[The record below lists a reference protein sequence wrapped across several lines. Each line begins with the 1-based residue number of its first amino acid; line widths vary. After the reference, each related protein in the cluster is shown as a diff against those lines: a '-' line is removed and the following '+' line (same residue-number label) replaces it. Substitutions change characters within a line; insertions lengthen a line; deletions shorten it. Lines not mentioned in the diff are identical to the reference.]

1 MNNHSMNKVFISYSR
16 DSASHENFVLSLSAK
31 LREDGIPTMLDK
43 YVPYPDEG
51 WTMWTEAQVRESN
64 FVLLI
69 CTPTYLLR
77 FREKETTYWIN
88 LLFEGALITQLKKYE
103 HDSDI
108 DQYDK
113 PLTYMQRSSDLESN
127 LALLNKKK
135 SKLEEQKI
143 IETHAAVKFNLEY
156 LISEVDEEC
165 KKIEME
171 ISHLD
176 QRMKNIS
183 VLGNNSVSTDFY
195 FDEKNQTRI
204 ICLLPDG
211 ESEDSIPHALRYY
224 PKMHIFSEYKK
235 LYATLSSKPE
245 EPNIGF

>member
-1 MNNHSMNKVFISYSR
+1 MNKVFISYSR

-77 FREKETTYWIN
+77 FREKETKYWIK
-88 LLFEGALITQLKKYE
+88 LLFEGALITQLKRHE
-103 HDSDI
+103 HNLIAI
-108 DQYDK
+108 DQCDK
-113 PLTYMQRSSDLESN
+113 PLRYMQRLSDLESN
-127 LALLNKKK
+127 LTLLNKKK

-143 IETHAAVKFNLEY
+143 IEIHAGFKFNLEY

-171 ISHLD
+171 ISHLNKS
-176 QRMKNIS
+176 MKNIS
-183 VLGNNSVSTDFY
+183 VLGNSCINTDFY
-195 FDEKNQTRI
+195 FDEENQTRI
-204 ICLLPDG
+204 
-211 ESEDSIPHALRYY
+211 
-224 PKMHIFSEYKK
+224 
-235 LYATLSSKPE
+235 
-245 EPNIGF
+245 